1 MNLPR
6 FAVRRPVLV
15 SVIFTIMALFGIY
28 SLIDLPIDFMPDVEA
43 PYISVITV
51 YRGAGSEEVE
61 EKVTKVIEAALSS
74 TSGVKNIYSR
84 SLENVSTVTCE
95 FSYGTNLDEATNN
108 IRDVLNMAKGFL
120 PDGTDD
126 PLIFKFDLSMM
137 PIVFLAV
144 TSSTEDIRY
153 KFDEIDDIIISPLER
168 IPGVGSVM
176 TFNQMEKQIVV
187 SIDKQRL
194 AALNLSL
201 SDITSTIRAENLSL
215 PAGNIEIGDIDYT
228 IRVPGEYKDPVEIEE
243 TIIASTPVGLIR
255 IKDVARVFWGSED
268 SRQFALKDGE
278 YMVFGMVQKQSGA
291 NTVAIADA
299 VKKKLA
305 EIEPRLPE
313 GFKVTILLDTSEFIV
328 KMVKNLSNAVI
339 AACFFVLVVV
349 VFFLRRFRSSFIV
362 LLSIPASMIIAF
374 AFLYG
379 FGYTLNMVSL
389 MSLSLAIG
397 MVVDNSIVVLDNIT
411 RHIEGGASKMDGA
424 VNGTNEVGS
433 AILASTLTTI
443 VIFTPLFFVKGLVG
457 VLFGQLAGVII
468 LTLSASL
475 LCALLLT
482 PMTSSRILDISGNTQ
497 RTDNW
502 FFRFGERFLDRAES
516 IYTRLI
522 EMALRHRKKTI
533 AAAASIFVLSLLLIP
548 VIGTDFIPES
558 DEGFLQIDFELPL
571 GTRSEQ
577 TLAVGQRIERII
589 REEIPARHLVR
600 TFLRGGPDDSGF
612 AQKVQDTNSGTAG
625 AKLVSQSERD
635 RSVKYYAQRIRERIT
650 REIPGIEKLDIV
662 TTSPIMSGIAGGG
675 EKPITVKLTHKDF
688 HKLSE
693 SAQRLQ
699 LELSKIPGLIDLS
712 NDAESFKPQIEIKI
726 DRVRAS
732 QVGLKTAMIA
742 SAVRSAFYGDTASV
756 FRKEG
761 DEFDIMVR
769 YQKSDRTN
777 LEQLRELELKT
788 LFGTTVKLKDVATV
802 TEGITSLVINRQ
814 NRERIVTVG
823 ARLEGDTPISKVAQE
838 VKKAVSRAKIPADV
852 GILYGGNLKQEQE
865 TTGDLLRLL
874 LLGILLVYLVMAAQF
889 ESLIDPLVIIV
900 SIPFAISGV
909 LLGLLM
915 TGYSLSV
922 PAFLG
927 MVILVG
933 IVVNNA
939 IVLIDYTKI
948 QREKHKFTTDE
959 ALIFSG
965 ARRLRPILMTATT
978 TIFGMIP
985 LAIMRGE
992 SHEVFN
998 PMGIAVVFG
1007 LTFSTLITLIL
1018 VPSIYSMVDEFLRK
1032 RGWRKE
1038 TTELNSSV

>member
-15 SVIFTIMALFGIY
+15 SVIFTIMALFGLY
-28 SLIDLPIDFMPDVEA
+28 SLVDLPIDLMPDVEA
-43 PYISVITV
+43 PYISVITI

-61 EKVTKVIEAALSS
+61 EKITKVIEAALSS
-74 TSGVKNIYSR
+74 TSGVKNVYSR
-84 SLENVSTVTCE
+84 SMENVSTVTCE
-95 FSYGTNLDEATNN
+95 FAYGTNLDEATNN

-120 PDGTDD
+120 PDDADD

-137 PIVFLAV
+137 PILFLSI

-153 KFDEIDDIIISPLER
+153 KFDDIKDLIISPIER

-187 SIDKQRL
+187 AIDQQRL

-215 PAGNIEIGDIDYT
+215 PAGNIEIGNFDFT
-228 IRVPGEYKDPVEIEE
+228 IRVPGEYRDIKEIEE
-243 TIIASTPVGLIR
+243 TIIASTPAGLIK
-255 IKDVARVFWGSED
+255 IKDVARVFWGSAD
-268 SRQFALKDGE
+268 NRQFALKDGE

-305 EIEPRLPE
+305 EIEPRLPT
-313 GFKVTILLDTSEFIV
+313 GFKITVLLDTSEFIV
-328 KMVKNLSNAVI
+328 KMVKNLSNAVL
-339 AACFFVLVVV
+339 AACVFVLLVV

-362 LLSIPASMIIAF
+362 LLSIPSSMIISF

-389 MSLSLAIG
+389 MALSLAIG

-411 RHIEGGASKMDGA
+411 RHLEGGTAKKEAA
-424 VNGTNEVGS
+424 VNGTTEVGG

-457 VLFGQLAGVII
+457 VLFGQLAGVVI

-482 PMTSSRILDISGNTQ
+482 PMTSSRILETPRNGQ
-497 RTDNW
+497 RRENW
-502 FFRFGERFLDRAES
+502 FFRFGERFLSTAERF
-516 IYTRLI
+516 YTRFMEMVLI
-522 EMALRHRKKTI
+522 HRKKTI
-533 AAAASIFVLSLLLIP
+533 AAAGLIFVLSLFIVPL
-548 VIGTDFIPES
+548 IGTDFIPES

-571 GTRSEQ
+571 GTRSDQ
-577 TLAVGQRIERII
+577 TLAVGQQIERII
-589 REEIPARHLVR
+589 REEIPPHHLIR
-600 TFLRGGPDDSGF
+600 TFLRGGPDTSGF
-612 AQKVQDTNSGTAG
+612 AQRVQDTNSGTAG
-625 AKLVSQSERD
+625 AKLISQSARNH
-635 RSVKYYAQRIRERIT
+635 SVKYYAQRIRQRIT
-650 REIPGIEKLDIV
+650 REIPGIEKLDII
-662 TTSPIMSGIAGGG
+662 TTSPLSGITMGG
-675 EKPITVKLTHKDF
+675 EKPVTIKLTHKDF
-688 HKLSE
+688 GKLAE
-693 SAQRLQ
+693 AARRLQ
-699 LELSKIPGLIDLS
+699 TELAQIPGLEDIS
-712 NDAESFKPQIEIKI
+712 NDAESFKPQIEVKI

-742 SAVRSAFYGDTASV
+742 GAVRSAFYGDTASIY
-756 FRKEG
+756 RKEG
-761 DEFDIMVR
+761 DEFDIVVR
-769 YQKSDRTN
+769 YQKSDRIT
-777 LEQLRELELKT
+777 LEQLKELEIKT

-802 TEGITSLVINRQ
+802 SEGVSSLVINRQ
-814 NRERIVTVG
+814 NRERIVTIG
-823 ARLEGDTPISKVAQE
+823 ARLQGDTAISKISGA
-838 VKKAVSRAKIPADV
+838 VKKAVTNAHIPTDV
-852 GILYGGNLKQEQE
+852 GIIYGGNLKQEQE
-865 TTGDLLRLL
+865 TTGDLFRLL

-889 ESLIDPLVIIV
+889 ESFVDPLVIIV

-909 LLGLLM
+909 LLGLLI
-915 TGYSLSV
+915 TGHSLSV

-939 IVLIDYTKI
+939 IVLIDYTKLM
-948 QREKHKFTTDE
+948 REKHRMTTND

-965 ARRLRPILMTATT
+965 SRRLRPILMTATT

-985 LAIMRGE
+985 LALMRGE
-992 SHEVFN
+992 SHEIFN

-1007 LTFSTLITLIL
+1007 LAFSTLITLVL
-1018 VPSIYSMVDEFLRK
+1018 VPSIYSTVDNFLRN
-1032 RGWRKE
+1032 RGLRKDTSE
-1038 TTELNSSV
+1038 TIPLV

>member
-15 SVIFTIMALFGIY
+15 SVVFTIMALFGIY

-61 EKVTKVIEAALSS
+61 EKVTKVVESALSS
-74 TSGVKNIYSR
+74 TAGVKNVYSR
-84 SLENVSTVTCE
+84 SMENVSTVICE
-95 FSYGTNLDEATNN
+95 FSYGTNLDEATNS
-108 IRDVLNMAKGFL
+108 IRDILNMAKGFL
-120 PDGTDD
+120 PDGADD

-153 KFDEIDDIIISPLER
+153 KFDEIDDLIISPLER

-176 TFNQMEKQIVV
+176 TFNQMQKQIVV
-187 SIDKQRL
+187 SIEKQRL

-201 SDITSTIRAENLSL
+201 SDITNTIRAENLSL
-215 PAGNIEIGDIDYT
+215 PAGNIEIGDLDYT
-228 IRVPGEYKDPVEIEE
+228 IRVPGEYKDPAEIEE
-243 TIIASTPVGLIR
+243 PIIASTPVGLIR

-299 VKKKLA
+299 VRKKLA

-313 GFKVTILLDTSEFIV
+313 GFKITVLLDTSEFIV
-328 KMVKNLSNAVI
+328 RMVKNLSNAVL
-339 AACFFVLVVV
+339 AACFFVILVVL
-349 VFFLRRFRSSFIV
+349 FFLRRFRSSFIIM
-362 LLSIPASMIIAF
+362 LSIPASMIIAF

-389 MSLSLAIG
+389 MALSLAIG
-397 MVVDNSIVVLDNIT
+397 MVGDNSIVVLDNIT
-411 RHIEGGASKMDGA
+411 RHIEGGASKMEGA
-424 VNGTNEVGS
+424 VSGTTEVGS

-482 PMTSSRILDISGNTQ
+482 PMTSSRILEISGNTQ
-497 RTDNW
+497 RADNW
-502 FFRFGERFLDRAES
+502 FFRFGERFLAGAERL
-516 IYTRLI
+516 YTRII
-522 EMALRHRKKTI
+522 EMALAHREKAVAI
-533 AAAASIFVLSLLLIP
+533 AIAIFVLSLLIVPL
-548 VIGTDFIPES
+548 IGTDFIPES
-558 DEGFLQIDFELPL
+558 DEGFLQIEFELPL
-571 GTRSEQ
+571 GTRSDQ
-577 TLAVGQRIERII
+577 TLAVGQHIERIV

-625 AKLVSQSERD
+625 AKLVSQAERD

-662 TTSPIMSGIAGGG
+662 TSSPIMSGIAAGG

-688 HKLSE
+688 HKLTDA
-693 SAQRLQ
+693 AQRLQ
-699 LELSKIPGLIDLS
+699 VELAKIPGLIDLS
-712 NDAESFKPQIEIKI
+712 NDAESFKPQIEVKI

-742 SAVRSAFYGDTASV
+742 GAVRSAFYGDTASV

-769 YQKSDRTN
+769 YQKSDRMSI
-777 LEQLRELELKT
+777 EQLKELELKT
-788 LFGTTVKLKDVATV
+788 LFGATVKLKDVATV
-802 TEGITSLVINRQ
+802 SEGITSLVINRQ

-823 ARLEGDTPISKVAQE
+823 ARLEGNTPISKISQE
-838 VKKAVSRAKIPADV
+838 VKKAVARADIPADV
-852 GILYGGNLKQEQE
+852 GVIYGGNLKQEQE

-889 ESLIDPLVIIV
+889 ESFVDPLVIII

-909 LLGLLM
+909 LIGLLL
-915 TGYSLSV
+915 TGHSLSV

-948 QREKHKFTTDE
+948 QREKHKFSTDE
-959 ALIFSG
+959 ALVFSG

-985 LAIMRGE
+985 LALMRGE

-1007 LTFSTLITLIL
+1007 LAFSTLITLIL
-1018 VPSIYSMVDEFLRK
+1018 IPSIYSMVDEFLRK
-1032 RGWRKE
+1032 RGWR
-1038 TTELNSSV
+1038 TD